1 MLNDAFGVARATR
14 PVLAA
19 GTAHAAHAASAAA
32 RKHRA
37 AAATDASADVGG
49 PPKAR

>member
-19 GTAHAAHAASAAA
+19 GTAHAASAAA

>member
-1 MLNDAFGVARATR
+1 MISDAFGIGVTR

-19 GTAHAAHAASAAA
+19 GTAHAAHAATAAA

-37 AAATDASADVGG
+37 AAATDASVPVGG